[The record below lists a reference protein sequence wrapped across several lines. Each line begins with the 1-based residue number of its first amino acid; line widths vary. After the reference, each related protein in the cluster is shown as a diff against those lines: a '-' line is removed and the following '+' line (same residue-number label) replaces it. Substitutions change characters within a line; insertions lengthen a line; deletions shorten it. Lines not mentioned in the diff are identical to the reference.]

1 MNLKPDCEKRRRL
14 ANAFLLFLAGCVCSC
29 VHTQGA
35 AHDGEIIGPGDDLGE
50 ESCLGN

>member
-14 ANAFLLFLAGCVCSC
+14 ANAFLLFIALCVCLC
-29 VHTQGA
+29 VHTWGA
-35 AHDGEIIGPGDDLGE
+35 VHAREIIGPVDDLGE